1 MRRNG
6 ICCDSKNSS
15 GPMGTSKLQSMR
27 AAVALAG
34 VLSWSGPHAA
44 AQFGPLLDLEG
55 APQARTQKEF
65 DAYLEILA
73 AADDS
78 QRVAQAREFLA
89 AYPESALQG
98 HAAVYEME
106 AHRALNDFEGVLG
119 SGERVLKLL
128 PENLRAL
135 LTLATAIP
143 NAVRDATRDET
154 QLKRAE
160 RYATRA
166 LAVMESKEIPRS
178 IRLEDWKRFKA
189 GMAAEAH
196 EALGHIAVK
205 RSRIEQAVG
214 EFDLAVR
221 LNPDPEGRQWFR
233 LGAAYAAAGR
243 ASEAAKA
250 LRRAV
255 VLGPELVRQRAEQEL
270 RRLAEAPPAGGGN

>member
-1 MRRNG
+1 MQRNG
-6 ICCDSKNSS
+6 MCRSSRNSS
-15 GPMGTSKLQSMR
+15 GSMGISKLRFVR
-27 AAVALAG
+27 AAIALAG
-34 VLSWSGPHAA
+34 AVCWPGLHAA
-44 AQFGPLLDLEG
+44 AQFGPLLDLET
-55 APQARTQKEF
+55 APLAKTQEEF

-73 AADDS
+73 AAGDR
-78 QRVAQAREFLA
+78 QRIAEARDFLA

-98 HAAVYEME
+98 HAAVYQME
-106 AHRALNDFEGVLG
+106 AHRALDDVQGVLG

-143 NAVRDATRDET
+143 NAVQDATQDQALLE
-154 QLKRAE
+154 RAE

-178 IRLEDWKRFKA
+178 IRLAEWKRFRA

-205 RSRIEQAVG
+205 RGRIEHAVS
-214 EFDLAVR
+214 EFELAIR

-233 LGAAYAAAGR
+233 LGAAYAGAGR
-243 ASEAAKA
+243 ASEAATA

-255 VLGPELVRQRAEQEL
+255 ALGPELIRQRAEQEL
-270 RRLAEAPPAGGGN
+270 NSLSESGPATGRN